1 MRNVL
6 WAYNY
11 LSYKYD
17 VRWVIEK
24 EIWRNSTSKMILWH
38 KPSITYKEYIMDE
51 LIAKLEEDIDL
62 LVYDNQP
69 TDIEKKIASDLV
81 EVIIYLKKKV

>member
-1 MRNVL
+1 MHVRAVL
-6 WAYNY
+6 VS
-11 LSYKYD
+11 L
-17 VRWVIEK
+17 
-24 EIWRNSTSKMILWH
+24 
-38 KPSITYKEYIMDE
+38 YKECIMEE

-81 EVIIYLKKKV
+81 EVIIYLKKQI

>member
-1 MRNVL
+1 
-6 WAYNY
+6 
-11 LSYKYD
+11 

-81 EVIIYLKKKV
+81 EVIVYLKKKV

>member
-1 MRNVL
+1 
-6 WAYNY
+6 
-11 LSYKYD
+11 

>member
-1 MRNVL
+1 M
-6 WAYNY
+6 
-11 LSYKYD
+11 KFG
-17 VRWVIEK
+17 VIAHLK
-24 EIWRNSTSKMILWH
+24 WHGSTSL
-38 KPSITYKEYIMDE
+38 PSIAYKEYIMDE

-81 EVIIYLKKKV
+81 EVIVYLKKKV

>member
-1 MRNVL
+1 MVTHRPAKSRLFVKGY
-6 WAYNY
+6 AR
-11 LSYKYD
+11 SSRAS
-17 VRWVIEK
+17 VA
-24 EIWRNSTSKMILWH
+24 
-38 KPSITYKEYIMDE
+38 YKEYIMNE

-81 EVIIYLKKKV
+81 EVIIYLKKQM